1 MSAVL
6 ECPEPPTPS
15 NQTQPESGGPI
26 VTELEVFMHARLDDI
41 NAFYKNGWLEMTGR
55 QSKSAKKP
63 VNEEWK
69 DDLYRRE
76 EQYLGSLSP
85 DAAV

>member
-1 MSAVL
+1 
-6 ECPEPPTPS
+6 
-15 NQTQPESGGPI
+15 
-26 VTELEVFMHARLDDI
+26 MHARLDDI

-55 QSKSAKKP
+55 QNKSAKKP

-69 DDLYRRE
+69 NDLYRRE
-76 EQYLGSLSP
+76 EQYLSSLSP